1 MRHQNFLWIRIS
13 RLGVA
18 CHNTDWSRFRLTYT
32 LAQGQGIKTSA
43 CEKVSLGK
51 LTGAAFSVPCLYIPW
66 WLTLRQTATS
76 LSPSVE
82 RQQTLEKRSGHSTQR
97 QTKTA
102 CHGNS
107 IWLIVHFPPRCS
119 KIFQHLFF
127 NAQSGHGCVW
137 LCFCSKPS
145 RYNKLYFSR
154 ETFLLH
160 CFMWSSSLQ

>member
-1 MRHQNFLWIRIS
+1 MAEIWPLQKNMMHQNFLWIRIS

-18 CHNTDWSRFRLTYT
+18 CHNTDWSQFRLTYT

-82 RQQTLEKRSGHSTQR
+82 RQQTLEKRSGHPTQR

-107 IWLIVHFPPRCS
+107 IWLIALS
-119 KIFQHLFF
+119 TQIFQDFPASFF
-127 NAQSGHGCVW
+127 QYTKLAWVCVAV
-137 LCFCSKPS
+137 
-145 RYNKLYFSR
+145 
-154 ETFLLH
+154 LLQQT
-160 CFMWSSSLQ
+160 LAL